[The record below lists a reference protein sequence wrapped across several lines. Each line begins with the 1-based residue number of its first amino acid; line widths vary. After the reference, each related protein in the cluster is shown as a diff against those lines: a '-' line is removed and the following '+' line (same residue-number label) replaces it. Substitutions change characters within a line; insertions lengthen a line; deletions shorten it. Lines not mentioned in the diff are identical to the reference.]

1 MEEKEEKMDVTIVY
15 IDDDKKMKNDA
26 FLDDIEDSVNDIKFF
41 ENPSDGLTYI
51 KDDIDKDIVV
61 LLDWKFNNSLMQGD
75 KILNDINEISTLV
88 PVIVFTGASI
98 DAIETNKMFKG
109 SAFSCV
115 PKDVSTQEL
124 TDTIRKAHDRI
135 QNDIRFVM
143 EKWILKQDSEKRS
156 KPYMRSGD
164 KVYTLNDI
172 LESIRKQDEFGKE
185 TTRGI
190 LSLATELFTNNM
202 REK

>member
-1 MEEKEEKMDVTIVY
+1 MDEKMNITIVY
-15 IDDDKKMKNDA
+15 IDDDTKMREDA
-26 FLDDIEDSVNDIKFF
+26 FLDDI
-41 ENPSDGLTYI
+41 SDEV
-51 KDDIDKDIVV
+51 DDILYFEKPSEGLSYVKNNIDKNIVV
-61 LLDWKFNNSLMQGD
+61 VLDWKFNSSSLQG
-75 KILNDINEISTLV
+75 NDVLKDIDSISILV

-98 DAIETNKMFKG
+98 DANEANKMFRG
-109 SAFSCV
+109 NAFSCV
-115 PKDVSTQEL
+115 PKDATTETLVTA
-124 TDTIRKAHDRI
+124 IRNAYDRI
-135 QNDIRFVM
+135 RNDIRFVM
-143 EKWILKQDSEKRS
+143 EKWILKQDEEKRN

-172 LESIRKQDEFGKE
+172 LVSIRKQDEFGKE

>member
-1 MEEKEEKMDVTIVY
+1 MKITIVY
-15 IDDDKKMKNDA
+15 IDDDAKMKDEA
-26 FLDDIEDSVNDIKFF
+26 FLDDIKDEVDDILYF
-41 ENPSDGLTYI
+41 EKPADGLSYVQ
-51 KDDIDKDIVV
+51 DNIDKDVV
-61 LLDWKFNNSLMQGD
+61 VILDWKFNSSSIQGD
-75 KILNDINEISTLV
+75 EVLKDIDNISVLV

-98 DAIETNKMFKG
+98 DASEANKMFKG
-109 SAFSCV
+109 NAFSCV
-115 PKDVSTQEL
+115 PKDASTETL
-124 TDTIRKAHDRI
+124 VNAIRSAYDRI
-135 QNDIRFVM
+135 QNDIRSVM
-143 EKWILKQDSEKRS
+143 EKWILKQSEEKRN

-172 LESIRKQDEFGKE
+172 LASIRKQDEFGKE

>member
-1 MEEKEEKMDVTIVY
+1 MDEKMNITIVY
-15 IDDDKKMKNDA
+15 IDDDAKMKDDA
-26 FLDDIEDSVNDIKFF
+26 FLDDIKDEVDDILYF
-41 ENPSDGLTYI
+41 EKPSDGLSYV
-51 KDDIDKDIVV
+51 KDNIDKNIVV
-61 LLDWKFNNSLMQGD
+61 ILDWKFNSSSIQGD
-75 KILNDINEISTLV
+75 EVLKDIDSISVLV

-98 DAIETNKMFKG
+98 DATEANKMFKG
-109 SAFSCV
+109 NAFSCV
-115 PKDVSTQEL
+115 PKDASTETL
-124 TDTIRKAHDRI
+124 VNAIRSAYDRI
-135 QNDIRFVM
+135 QNDIRSVM
-143 EKWILKQDSEKRS
+143 EKWILKQSEENRN

-172 LESIRKQDEFGKE
+172 LASIRKQDEFGKE

>member
-1 MEEKEEKMDVTIVY
+1 VEEKMDVTIVY
-15 IDDDKKMKNDA
+15 IDDDKKMKTDA
-26 FLDDIEDSVNDIKFF
+26 FLDDIEDAVDDIKFF
-41 ENPSDGLTYI
+41 ENPSDGLTFI
-51 KDDIDKDIVV
+51 KDNIDKDIVV

-98 DAIETNKMFKG
+98 DATETNKMFKG

-115 PKDVSTQEL
+115 PKDASTKEL
-124 TDTIRKAHDRI
+124 TDTIRKAYDRI

-143 EKWILKQDSEKRS
+143 EKWILKQDEDKRNI
-156 KPYMRSGD
+156 PYMRSGD
-164 KVYTLNDI
+164 KIYTLNDI
-172 LESIRKQDEFGKE
+172 LASIRKQDEFGKE

-190 LSLATELFTNNM
+190 LRLATELFTNNM